1 MNLYTQFQFWILFDV
16 LIAKAIHY
24 QCFMLHN
31 PCHNI
36 QIKKWCKIFLQQNY
50 EGEDANCQTLIWAFD
65 LKFGR
70 REIILSSKTFWKPKL
85 SCFWIGEKFKTKKIR
100 ALLVWLIAYNTL
112 SHRLLSYD
120 QTIFVLFQ
128 IFLRCKPKFY
138 HLHQTKSIALDV

>member
-1 MNLYTQFQFWILFDV
+1 MIENNFYKWVI
-16 LIAKAIHY
+16 
-24 QCFMLHN
+24 
-31 PCHNI
+31 
-36 QIKKWCKIFLQQNY
+36 WCKISVKQNY

-112 SHRLLSYD
+112 SPRKECHTDFSLTMKQYSDYFRFSYD
-120 QTIFVLFQ
+120 ANQSFTIYTKLKVLHWTFNKS
-128 IFLRCKPKFY
+128 FPLAVTMKF
-138 HLHQTKSIALDV
+138 I

>member
-1 MNLYTQFQFWILFDV
+1 MNGIICLNAWYSVLKDFIFALIYCDWFKIEHFKQWLIKKRILEFCTITDMNLYTQFQFWILFDV

-65 LKFGR
+65 LKFT
-70 REIILSSKTFWKPKL
+70 REGNYLKQQNKKKTLWKQNL
-85 SCFWIGEKFKTKKIR
+85 TWNLQTSITK
-100 ALLVWLIAYNTL
+100 
-112 SHRLLSYD
+112 
-120 QTIFVLFQ
+120 
-128 IFLRCKPKFY
+128 
-138 HLHQTKSIALDV
+138 